1 MKSTYDSK
9 SKSEMKSK
17 SGMKPYI
24 TLLVSLVISYVVMFA
39 IMFSRVNEW
48 SNLFISLNQVYM
60 TGLMISTMLIIMLL
74 TMGSMFTN
82 KTLNLVLLASG
93 VALIFMFWTLV
104 RNQVGVGDRMF
115 LRSMIPHH
123 AAAILV
129 CQQSSLTNPRI
140 EELCVEIVQ
149 TQKEEIR
156 IMKELM
162 ESPDLS

>member
-1 MKSTYDSK
+1 MKSTYNNQ
-9 SKSEMKSK
+9 
-17 SGMKPYI
+17 SGMKSYL
-24 TLLVSLVISYVVMFA
+24 TLLVALCVSYLVMFA

-48 SNLFISLNQVYM
+48 SNLFLSLNQVYM
-60 TGLMISTMLIIMLL
+60 TGLMISAMLLIMLL

-82 KTLNLVLLASG
+82 KKLNIVLLALG
-93 VALIFMFWTLV
+93 TALIFIFWTLV
-104 RNQVGVGDRMF
+104 RNQVGVGNRQF
-115 LRSMIPHH
+115 LHSMIPHH

-140 EELCVEIVQ
+140 EELCTEIVQ

-162 ESPDLS
+162 EQPNLS

>member
-1 MKSTYDSK
+1 MKSTYNTESQSD
-9 SKSEMKSK
+9 MKSQ
-17 SGMKPYI
+17 SGIKPYI
-24 TLLVSLVISYVVMFA
+24 TLLIALVISYIVMFA
-39 IMFSRVNEW
+39 IMFSRVNEL
-48 SNLFISLNQVYM
+48 SNLFFSLNQVYM

-74 TMGSMFTN
+74 TMGSMYKN
-82 KTLNLVLLASG
+82 KKLNIVLLAVG
-93 VALIFMFWTLV
+93 TALILMFWTLI
-104 RNQVGVGDRMF
+104 RTQAGVGNQQF

-140 EELCVEIVQ
+140 QELCTEIVQ

-162 ESPDLS
+162 K

>member
-1 MKSTYDSK
+1 MNSK
-9 SKSEMKSK
+9 SDI
-17 SGMKPYI
+17 KPYI
-24 TLLVSLVISYVVMFA
+24 TLLISLAISYVVMFA

-48 SNLFISLNQVYM
+48 SNLFLSLNQVYM
-60 TGLMISTMLIIMLL
+60 TGLMISTMLIIMLV
-74 TMGSMFTN
+74 TMRSMYQN
-82 KTLNLVLLASG
+82 KKLNLVLLALG
-93 VALIFMFWTLV
+93 TLLILMFWTLV
-104 RNQVGVGDRMF
+104 RTQTGVGNQQF

-140 EELCVEIVQ
+140 EELCTEIVQ

-162 ESPDLS
+162 E

>member
-17 SGMKPYI
+17 SSLKPYI

-39 IMFSRVNEW
+39 IMFSRVNEFG
-48 SNLFISLNQVYM
+48 NLFISLNQVYM

-93 VALIFMFWTLV
+93 VALIFIFWTLV
-104 RNQVGVGDRMF
+104 RNQVGVGNQQF

-140 EELCVEIVQ
+140 EELCVEIVK
-149 TQKEEIR
+149 TQKEEIA

-162 ESPDLS
+162 ETPDLS

>member
-1 MKSTYDSK
+1 MKSTYDTK

-48 SNLFISLNQVYM
+48 SNLFVSLNQVYM
-60 TGLMISTMLIIMLL
+60 TGLMISAMLIIMLL
-74 TMGSMFTN
+74 TMGSMFKN
-82 KTLNLVLLASG
+82 RTLNIVLLASG
-93 VALIFMFWTLV
+93 VALVLMFWRLV
-104 RNQVGVGDRMF
+104 RTQAGVGNQQF

-162 ESPDLS
+162 K

>member
-17 SGMKPYI
+17 SSMKPYI
-24 TLLVSLVISYVVMFA
+24 TLFISLVISYVVMFA

-74 TMGSMFTN
+74 TMGSMFAN

-93 VALIFMFWTLV
+93 VALILMFWTLV
-104 RNQVGVGDRMF
+104 RNQVGVGNQQF

-140 EELCVEIVQ
+140 EELCVEIVK
-149 TQKEEIR
+149 TQKEEIA

-162 ESPDLS
+162 ETPDLS

>member
-1 MKSTYDSK
+1 MKSQS
-9 SKSEMKSK
+9 SI
-17 SGMKPYI
+17 KPYI
-24 TLLVSLVISYVVMFA
+24 TLLIALSISYIVMFA

-48 SNLFISLNQVYM
+48 SNLFLSLNQVYM
-60 TGLMISTMLIIMLL
+60 AGIMISAMLIIMLV
-74 TMGSMFTN
+74 TMGSMFEN
-82 KTLNLVLLASG
+82 KKLNIVALVL
-93 VALIFMFWTLV
+93 MFFTLV
-104 RNQVGVGDRMF
+104 RTQAGVGNQQF

-140 EELCVEIVQ
+140 EELCTEIVQ

-162 ESPDLS
+162 K

>member
-1 MKSTYDSK
+1 MKSNYDAQGK
-9 SKSEMKSK
+9 TEMKSK
-17 SGMKPYI
+17 SNLKPYI
-24 TLLVSLVISYVVMFA
+24 TLLVSLCVSYVVMFA
-39 IMFSRVNEW
+39 IMFSRVNEF

-60 TGLMISTMLIIMLL
+60 TGLMISAMLIIMLL
-74 TMGSMFTN
+74 TMGSMFKN
-82 KTLNLVLLASG
+82 RTLNIVLLASG
-93 VALIFMFWTLV
+93 VALVLMFWTLV
-104 RNQVGVGDRMF
+104 RTQTGVGNRQF

-140 EELCVEIVQ
+140 EELCTEIVQ

-162 ESPDLS
+162 K